1 MSPMLSVDRRA
12 AVDMGSHIAY
22 DRLMKTTIEIAD
34 DLLERVQRLARE
46 QKTTFR
52 ALTETGLR
60 MVLTGRQ
67 RPRLQEAPA
76 SVTYGKRGLSEEL
89 GDGDGEGIH
98 A

>member
-1 MSPMLSVDRRA
+1 MLSVDRRA

-34 DLLERVQRLARE
+34 DLFERVQRLARE

-60 MVLTGRQ
+60 MVLSGSQ
-67 RPRLQEAPA
+67 RRRLQKA
-76 SVTYGKRGLSEEL
+76 SALVIYGKGGLSEEFK
-89 GDGDGEGIH
+89 DSNWERIRTEI
-98 A
+98 